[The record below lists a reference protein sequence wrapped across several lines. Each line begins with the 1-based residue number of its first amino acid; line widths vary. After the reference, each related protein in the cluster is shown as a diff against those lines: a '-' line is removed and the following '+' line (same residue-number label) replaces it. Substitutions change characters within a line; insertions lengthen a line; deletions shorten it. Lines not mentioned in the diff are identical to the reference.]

1 MVVTEVG
8 SGVLSREALM
18 SRSTNILSRLRCFDI
33 SLHVIVIIFIIAMKK
48 RKTESKRENDN
59 CCRILH
65 CTIGQGDQ

>member
-33 SLHVIVIIFIIAMKK
+33 SLYVIVIIFIIAMKK
-48 RKTESKRENDN
+48 RETERKQKNDN
-59 CCRILH
+59 CCRIPH
-65 CTIGQGDQ
+65 CT